1 MATTNTKSTPT
12 TVRLDVATLA
22 ILDDLTRTRGVSRAE
37 VIREAIKHLATL
49 DSENTPDR
57 ALWDRIG
64 DLIASSA
71 GDGPEDLA
79 DTRRERVAELIR
91 AKHER

>member
-1 MATTNTKSTPT
+1 MFGFVFGN
-12 TVRLDVATLA
+12 V
-22 ILDDLTRTRGVSRAE
+22 LTRMTRAALQTGNQRQ
-37 VIREAIKHLATL
+37 IKHLATR